1 MGNLRRHRGN
11 TVAAC
16 ATCRLRAH
24 RNEQRMGKIAIR
36 LFGRLEVRGPDG
48 KHIPVVGAKLQG
60 LMAYL
65 ALNLDMP
72 PNRDQLMTLFWGDRF
87 TEQARQSLRQSVW
100 KLRKLLDY
108 GSNEVVATFNDQV
121 SLNSELVTTDV
132 ERFSSLVAQRKPE
145 ADLEAASLYPGAF
158 LSNLYVREQDF
169 QDWLL
174 TERGRLATLACPAF
188 ERGAEYL
195 LQKGEP
201 DAAIALAQRL
211 VMFDP
216 LRESSHRLLMRI
228 HAQQGQRAAAIQQY
242 KNCSDILERE
252 LQVEPSPNTQ
262 KLLAEIRRAGFTG
275 PDDLSSA
282 PEPHLADV
290 PGPTHGQTTVTVL
303 PFSAQPESPET
314 EALATMLSEELAAA
328 LSKYRWLDVK
338 ASPVAEARRLTTSD
352 MQRIAANQLV
362 RHAVD
367 GSIRQLG
374 QQLRLNVKLIGLEQ
388 GRYLWVH
395 RYDHRGENLQ
405 DMVDDLSQTV
415 AASIEAELVML
426 EGAGTRSLDESEMSA
441 WDFYHRALSVQYEFS
456 GETNREAQRLFE
468 RALELDPRFAAAMAR
483 LSYALVI
490 NAIYFGADPGAGLLD
505 KALQLA
511 REASRLDPR
520 DAVCRFALGRV
531 YLARG
536 EYERSFSELHAAINL
551 NPSMAQAH
559 CALGDSLTYAGQ
571 MDTAL
576 PCFQEAVR
584 LSPQD
589 PYRWAFLNYGAM
601 AHLFRLDFEQAAR
614 WAIESVQVPNA
625 HFLARAVLVSAL
637 GHLGRIDEAAQ
648 ALAELKRDEHEVS
661 LEFLRRRMFYL
672 RDQNQI
678 GIYLDGLRKAG
689 LR

>member
-1 MGNLRRHRGN
+1 
-11 TVAAC
+11 V
-16 ATCRLRAH
+16 
-24 RNEQRMGKIAIR
+24 GKITLR
-36 LFGRLEVRGPDG
+36 LFGALELRGPDG
-48 KHIPVVGAKLQG
+48 RRIPVVGAKLQG
-60 LMAYL
+60 ILAYL

-72 PNRDQLMTLFWGDRF
+72 PSRDQLMTLFWGDRF
-87 TEQARQSLRQSVW
+87 TDQARQSLRQAIS
-100 KLRKLLDY
+100 KLRKLLDF
-108 GSNEVVATFNDQV
+108 GSNEIIVTLNDQV
-121 SLNSELVTTDV
+121 GLNGELVTTDV
-132 ERFSSLVAQRKPE
+132 ERFSSLVAQHKPE
-145 ADLEAASLYPGAF
+145 ADLDAARLYPGTL

-174 TERGRLATLACPAF
+174 TESRRLATLACPAF

-201 DAAIALAQRL
+201 DAAIALAHRL

-242 KNCSDILERE
+242 KSLSEILQRE
-252 LQVEPSPNTQ
+252 LQVEPGPSTQ
-262 KLLAEIRRAGFTG
+262 RLLAEIRQAGLSV
-275 PDDLSSA
+275 PDDHASE
-282 PEPHLADV
+282 PEAHPADI
-290 PGPTHGQTTVTVL
+290 PATAHGQTTITVL
-303 PFSAQPESPET
+303 PFSVQSESPET

-328 LSKYRWLDVK
+328 LSKYRWLEVK
-338 ASPVAEARRLTTSD
+338 ASPVAEAGRLTAID
-352 MQRIAANQLV
+352 MQRIAAEQSL

-388 GRYLWVH
+388 GRYLWVN
-395 RYDHRGENLQ
+395 RYDHKNENPQ
-405 DMVDDLSQTV
+405 DIIDDLSQTI
-415 AASIEAELVML
+415 AASIEAELVTL
-426 EGAGTRSLDESEMSA
+426 EGAVTRSLDETEMSA

-468 RALELDPRFAAAMAR
+468 HALERDRRFAAAMAR
-483 LSYALVI
+483 LSYAMVI
-490 NAIYFGADPGAGLLD
+490 DAIYFGADPDTGLLD
-505 KALQLA
+505 KALELA

-536 EYERSFSELHAAINL
+536 EYERSFSELHAAIKL

-576 PCFQEAVR
+576 PCFEEAVR

-601 AHLFRLDFEQAAR
+601 AHLFRHDFEHAAQ
-614 WAIESVQVPNA
+614 WAGESVQVPNA
-625 HFLARAVLVSAL
+625 HYLARAVLVSAL
-637 GHLGRIDEAAQ
+637 GHLGRIDAAVQ
-648 ALAELKRDEHEVS
+648 ALAELKRDQPQVS
-661 LEFLRRRMFYL
+661 IEFVRKRMFYL
-672 RDQNQI
+672 RDESQI
-678 GIYLDGLRKAG
+678 GTYLDGLRKAG
-689 LR
+689 LN